1 MGNYTPLEDF
11 VALKQAISLIPAEI
25 KLASA
30 LEAEHFTEL
39 SNHISQLQTAIS
51 TKVDG
56 NLYDSQR
63 SDLKDFFADQLA
75 KSRKQ
80 EATLATKLSTV
91 ERDLKGAEIEIKRLH
106 EDLSMKA
113 PIEEIGKI
121 WRNFQS
127 FAEYKDFKAL
137 YNKVIPEMAKHEAH
151 MQDHKN
157 EIHKFG
163 EIVQRFDEII
173 SEKAS
178 KSELKLF

>member
-1 MGNYTPLEDF
+1 MGYYTPLEDF
-11 VALKQAISLIPAEI
+11 VGLNEAVSLIPADI
-25 KLASA
+25 KLVSA

-39 SNHISQLQTAIS
+39 SNYISQLQTAIS

-56 NLYDSQR
+56 SLYDTQR
-63 SDLKDFFADQLA
+63 SDLKDFFSDQVA

-80 EATLATKLSTV
+80 ETTLATKLSTV
-91 ERDLKGAEIEIKRLH
+91 ERDLKGAEIEIKRLY

-113 PIEEIGKI
+113 PIEEIGKM

-151 MQDHKN
+151 MQDHKD

-178 KSELKLF
+178 KSELYLF